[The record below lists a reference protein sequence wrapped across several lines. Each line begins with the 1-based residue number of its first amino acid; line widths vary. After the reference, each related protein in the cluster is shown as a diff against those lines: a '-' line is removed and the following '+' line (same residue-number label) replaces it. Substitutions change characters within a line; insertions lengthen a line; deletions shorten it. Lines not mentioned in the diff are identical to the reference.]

1 MKHRFINV
9 GGRLMDLSRPQVMG
23 ILNVTPDSFYGASRH
38 TTEEGI
44 AERVRQIVEEGATI
58 IDVGA
63 YSSRPGADDVSEAE
77 EMERLRLAL
86 KVVRNECPDAVVS
99 VDTFRSS
106 VARMCVEE
114 YGADIINDISGGEM
128 DGAMFQTVAQLG
140 VPYVLMHMKGTPAD
154 MQTNPH
160 YGNLVGEV
168 VAYFAERVQRLRDLG
183 QKDIILDL
191 GFGFGKT
198 IDHNYELFSQMGM
211 FADLFGLPMLV
222 GVSRKSMIYR
232 LLGGEP
238 SDALNGTTA
247 LNAMALMS
255 GANILRVH
263 DVRECVEAVRLFE
276 KMKSF
281 EDRKQ

>member
-58 IDVGA
+58 IDIGA

-86 KVVRNECPDAVVS
+86 KVVRSECPDAVVS
-99 VDTFRSS
+99 VDTFRSG

-114 YGADIINDISGGEM
+114 YGVDIINDISGGEM

>member
-86 KVVRNECPDAVVS
+86 KVVRSECPDAVVS
-99 VDTFRSS
+99 VDTFRSG

-154 MQTNPH
+154 MQANPH

-232 LLGGEP
+232 LLGSDP

>member
-44 AERVRQIVEEGATI
+44 AERVRQIQGEGATI

-86 KVVRNECPDAVVS
+86 KVVRSECPDAVVS

-154 MQTNPH
+154 MQANPH

-281 EDRKQ
+281 EDRK

>member
-44 AERVRQIVEEGATI
+44 AERVRQIVEEGASI

-86 KVVRNECPDAVVS
+86 KVVRSECPDAVVS
-99 VDTFRSS
+99 VDTFRSG

-114 YGADIINDISGGEM
+114 YGTDIINDISGGEM

-154 MQTNPH
+154 MQSNPH

-281 EDRKQ
+281 EDRK

>member
-58 IDVGA
+58 IDIGA

-86 KVVRNECPDAVVS
+86 KVVRSECPDAVVS

-128 DGAMFQTVAQLG
+128 DEAMFQTVAQLG

-154 MQTNPH
+154 MQVNPH

>member
-44 AERVRQIVEEGATI
+44 AERVRQIQEEGATI

-86 KVVRNECPDAVVS
+86 KVVRSECPDAVVS

-128 DGAMFQTVAQLG
+128 DGAMFRTVAQLG

>member
-1 MKHRFINV
+1 
-9 GGRLMDLSRPQVMG
+9 MDLSRPQVMG

-86 KVVRNECPDAVVS
+86 KVVRSECPEAVVS

-114 YGADIINDISGGEM
+114 YGVDIIIDISGGEM
-128 DGAMFQTVAQLG
+128 DEAMFQTGAQLG

-154 MQTNPH
+154 MQSNPH
-160 YGNLVGEV
+160 YDNLVGEV

-281 EDRKQ
+281 EDRKYKDYAV

>member
-86 KVVRNECPDAVVS
+86 KVVRSECPDAVVS
-99 VDTFRSS
+99 VDTFRSG

-128 DGAMFQTVAQLG
+128 DEAMFQTVAQLG

-154 MQTNPH
+154 MQSNPH
-160 YGNLVGEV
+160 YDNLVGEV

-232 LLGGEP
+232 LLGSDP

>member
-44 AERVRQIVEEGATI
+44 AERVRQIQEEGATI